1 MYSEVTVLELVD
13 LIYRA
18 AGDPAGWGS
27 LCHRLGE
34 VCDGTTTNVIH
45 RQIPSQQSNVSDGW
59 NVDPACVSEYESYYG
74 SRNIWRTFRPHLLST
89 ESVNTSEMMC
99 PEELLLRSEFYND
112 FLRRHDLFHC
122 LVATL
127 RNDETTSSYLTI
139 ERPKSSEGFG
149 DEHCRLLRL
158 LVPHLARA
166 LQLHDRIQGL
176 EKKADVLEESLDRVS
191 AAIALVDSR
200 GRVLYLNRPA
210 AALFQQQK
218 YLWLTPAGIQVART
232 SEHKYLTCLIRGAT
246 GTGSGAA
253 LHPGGTM
260 NISRDGYHRPLH
272 VLVSPLRTDALY
284 LGKATPTAIIFITDP
299 ERKPWM
305 PTEWLQQLYGLTPAE
320 ARLAQLLASGN
331 SLKEASE
338 QLEVAMS
345 TVRSQLNSVFAKTN
359 TKRQSELMHVLLMS
373 PTLPSEAA
381 KIVRNSDH

>member
-1 MYSEVTVLELVD
+1 MYSEATILELVD

-18 AGDPAGWGS
+18 AGHPAGWAS
-27 LCHRLGE
+27 LCHRLGK

-176 EKKADVLEESLDRVS
+176 EKKANVLEESLDRLP